1 MFDGF
6 TNPGLLA
13 GLALASIPL
22 LIHIFNRQRHNPV
35 RWAAMRFV
43 IAAQKRTRRRVQLEN
58 WLLLLLRVAAVLL
71 LALAI
76 SRPFVGSDGALSALT
91 ETRRD
96 VVLVL
101 DASASTGY
109 REDVETIFDRIRER
123 ASEVLREFDGVRG
136 DRARL
141 VLAADTPR
149 LLSWTDPRKAAMI
162 VESLERPEDAGLD
175 LAAALAEVL
184 RFAEEDAAGSGQS
197 ALEVRLLTD
206 FQERSFLGDDGRPVQ
221 LDETLD
227 ALDALGVR
235 VLVED
240 LGPAPLVPPNLSIDE
255 IEILGPVVGAG
266 TPVEVRVR
274 IANHSEDVKHGVRV
288 ALELDGERRPT
299 QIVDLPA
306 RGSGEAV
313 FPVIFRTPG
322 DHALRARLEGDRLA
336 ADDSRTFIARVPD
349 ATKVLVVNGS
359 PAVDIDRDATG
370 YLMAVLEPATGD
382 DLGIGSSAAPFTPRE
397 ITTAGLEN
405 EEVDIA
411 EYSVIWLAD
420 VASLSDR
427 VVTRLEEHISA
438 GNSLIVSLGPR
449 PQIEAYERNLH
460 RADGTG
466 LLPLALGPVIS
477 VASRRENY
485 YRASEFD
492 ALHPA
497 LRFFDDE
504 RWRPL
509 FSEMPVYDFVSTT
522 IDDTARVLARLD
534 DLDRSP
540 LLVER
545 PYDRGRVFVWTTTIS
560 PQWTLLPASPRSLVP
575 FVHELVRAAASTTEK
590 AWNLAPRESFT
601 AVLDSFPRR
610 IELIGP
616 DGEGRRAIEGE
627 PQELPGGRW
636 RLPVVESDLLARA
649 GLYRLEC
656 EGADDVLA
664 AVRIDAAEGDLARLT
679 PEALDA
685 IHRALAP
692 YDPTS
697 EGAEDTGGIGQKG
710 ELWRGLALAALIALI
725 GESLWGAWIGYRRR
739 IA

>member
-1 MFDGF
+1 
-6 TNPGLLA
+6 
-13 GLALASIPL
+13 
-22 LIHIFNRQRHNPV
+22 
-35 RWAAMRFV
+35 MRFV
-43 IAAQKRTRRRVQLEN
+43 VAAQKRTRRRVQLEN

-71 LALAI
+71 LALAV
-76 SRPFVGSDGALSALT
+76 SRPFVGKDGALSALT
-91 ETRRD
+91 ESRRD

-109 REDVETIFDRIRER
+109 REDVETVFDRIRER
-123 ASEVLREFDGVRG
+123 AAEVLREFDGARG

-162 VESLERPEDAGLD
+162 VESLENPEDEGLD

-184 RFAEEDAAGSGQS
+184 RFAEEDAAGTGQS

-206 FQERSFLGDDGRPVQ
+206 LQERTFLGDEGRPVQ
-221 LDETLD
+221 LGETLD

-240 LGPAPLVPPNLSIDE
+240 LGPAPLVPPNLAIDE
-255 IEILGPVVGAG
+255 IEILGPVIGAG

-274 IANHSEDVKHGVRV
+274 VANHSEDEKRGVRV

-299 QIVDLPA
+299 QIVDVPA
-306 RGSGEAV
+306 RGTGEAV

-336 ADDSRTFIARVPD
+336 ADDSRAFIARVPD

-382 DLGIGSSAAPFTPRE
+382 DLGIAGSAAPFLPRE
-397 ITTAGLEN
+397 ISTAALEN
-405 EEVDIA
+405 DEVDIT
-411 EYSVIWLAD
+411 EYSVVWLAD

-427 VVTRLEEHISA
+427 VVARLEEHVSG

-466 LLPLALGPVIS
+466 LLPLALGPVVS

-485 YRASEFD
+485 YRAADFD
-492 ALHPA
+492 VLHPA

-509 FSEMPVYDFVSTT
+509 FSEMPIYEFVSTT
-522 IDDTARVLARLD
+522 VDDTARVLARLD
-534 DLDRSP
+534 DVDRSP
-540 LLVER
+540 LLIER

-575 FVHELVRAAASTTEK
+575 FVHELVRTAATTTE
-590 AWNLAPRESFT
+590 AALNLAPRESFAA
-601 AVLDSFPRR
+601 AVDGFPRR
-610 IELIGP
+610 IEWIGP
-616 DGEGRRAIEGE
+616 DGEGRKPVEGE
-627 PQELPGGRW
+627 AEELPGGRW
-636 RLPVVESDLLARA
+636 LLPPVESEMLARA

-656 EGADDVLA
+656 EGTNDVLV
-664 AVRIDAAEGDLARLT
+664 AVRLDAAEGDLARIT

-685 IHRALAP
+685 LHRALAP
-692 YDPTS
+692 YDPAR
-697 EGAEDTGGIGQKG
+697 EGDDDGGGIGQKG
-710 ELWRGLALAALIALI
+710 ELWRGLALAALLALI
-725 GESLWGAWIGYRRR
+725 GESLWGAWIGFRRR
-739 IA
+739 IT

>member
-22 LIHIFNRQRHNPV
+22 LIHLFNRQRHKPV

-71 LALAI
+71 LAFAV
-76 SRPFVGSDGALSALT
+76 SRPFVGADGALSALT

-96 VVLVL
+96 IVLVL

-109 REDVETIFDRIRER
+109 REDVETVFDRIRER
-123 ASEVLREFDGVRG
+123 AAEVLREFDGARG

-141 VLAADTPR
+141 ILAADTPR
-149 LLSWTDPRKAAMI
+149 LLSWTDPRKAAQI
-162 VESLERPEDAGLD
+162 VESLDRPEDTGLD

-184 RFAEEDAAGSGQS
+184 SFAEEDAAGSGQS
-197 ALEVRLLTD
+197 AIEVRLLTD
-206 FQERSFLGDDGRPVQ
+206 FQERSFLGDEGRP
-221 LDETLD
+221 LEMEETLD

-240 LGPAPLVPPNLSIDE
+240 LGPAPLVPPNLSIEE
-255 IEILGPVVGAG
+255 IEILGPMVGAG

-274 IANHSEDVKHGVRV
+274 VANHSEDEKHGVRV

-299 QIVDLPA
+299 QIIDLPA
-306 RGSGEAV
+306 RASGEAV

-336 ADDSRTFIARVPD
+336 ADDVRSFIARVPD

-382 DLGIGSSAAPFTPRE
+382 DLGIGGPSAPFVPRE
-397 ITTAGLEN
+397 ITTAELEN
-405 EEVDIA
+405 DEVELA
-411 EYSVIWLAD
+411 GYSVIWLAD
-420 VASLSDR
+420 VAALSDR
-427 VVTRLEEHISA
+427 VVTRLEEHISV

-449 PQIEAYERNLH
+449 PQVQAYERNLH
-460 RADGTG
+460 RVDGTG
-466 LLPLALGPVIS
+466 LLPVALGPVVS
-477 VASRRENY
+477 VASRRESY
-485 YRASEFD
+485 YRAATFD
-492 ALHPA
+492 GLHPA

-504 RWRPL
+504 RWRSY
-509 FSEMPVYDFVSTT
+509 FSEMPVYEFIATT
-522 IDDTARVLARLD
+522 VDPGARVLANLD
-534 DLDRSP
+534 DIDRSA
-540 LLVER
+540 LLVEK

-575 FVHELVRAAASTTEK
+575 FVHELVRTAATTAEA
-590 AWNLAPRESFT
+590 AWNLAPREAFT
-601 AVLDSFPRR
+601 AEVDSFPRR
-610 IELIGP
+610 IEWIGP
-616 DGEGRRAIEGE
+616 DGEGHKSIEGE
-627 PQELPGGRW
+627 AEELPGGRW
-636 RLPVVESDLLARA
+636 RLPAIEPDLLARA
-649 GLYRLEC
+649 GLYRLEA
-656 EGADDVLA
+656 EGAEDVLV
-664 AVRIDAAEGDLARLT
+664 AVRLDAAEGDLSRIT
-679 PEALDA
+679 PEALNA
-685 IHRALAP
+685 IHHALAP
-692 YDPTS
+692 YDPSGTGS
-697 EGAEDTGGIGQKG
+697 QDSGGIGQKG
-710 ELWRGLALAALIALI
+710 ELWRGLALAALLALI
-725 GESLWGAWIGYRRR
+725 GESLFGAWIGYRRR